1 LAAQALAS
9 LTSKLAAL
17 ERDNANSAA
26 RVAELEARL
35 AATTAERE
43 RGRGQSQSDDRQL
56 EEEARRVR
64 REVEILLGDERA
76 RREGEFCAFRLAACV
91 AGLTDGAVRAETI
104 DLERVVASL
113 RAQNAHLDAT
123 LSAQKQTLDALRVSR
138 TAAPATAAARNPQP
152 EPYALRSEVQDL
164 KHALAALGYEVDGVR
179 TVVEELLRE
188 KEERDAGKKWEAEEA
203 ERRADLQAQAQAQA
217 QARQPFASDDS
228 IGATP
233 PLDRHDAQVEDSV
246 RSWVSQEEVEMLK
259 REQREEAERQRRGM
273 ATTTV
278 KVSTSLCPSGP
289 LPRRSSIELV
299 RKATAHR
306 APRSRQARLF
316 DPLVSR
322 PDLRS
327 LGDGFLRGTERSL
340 VRFRHVS
347 HDRLVLVFFFG
358 GSRRARLCAS
368 GTHLCLCSCGHSS
381 RSSPIVF
388 SSAAAAAAIER

>member
-1 LAAQALAS
+1 M
-9 LTSKLAAL
+9 
-17 ERDNANSAA
+17 
-26 RVAELEARL
+26 
-35 AATTAERE
+35 
-43 RGRGQSQSDDRQL
+43 
-56 EEEARRVR
+56 
-64 REVEILLGDERA
+64 
-76 RREGEFCAFRLAACV
+76 
-91 AGLTDGAVRAETI
+91 
-104 DLERVVASL
+104 
-113 RAQNAHLDAT
+113 
-123 LSAQKQTLDALRVSR
+123 SR
-138 TAAPATAAARNPQP
+138 TAALATTAAARNPQQP

-179 TVVEELLRE
+179 SVVEELLRE

-203 ERRADLQAQAQAQA
+203 ERRADLQAQAQTQA

-278 KVSTSLCPSGP
+278 KVSASGIRRGSAAGQTNSLGP
-289 LPRRSSIELV
+289 FENLS
-299 RKATAHR
+299 AHC
-306 APRSRQARLF
+306 APRSCQARLF

-327 LGDGFLRGTERSL
+327 PGDGFFRGAERSL
-340 VRFRHVS
+340 VCFSHVR

-368 GTHLCLCSCGHSS
+368 GTHLCLGSCGHSS
-381 RSSPIVF
+381 RSSPIIA
-388 SSAAAAAAIER
+388 SSAAAAAAAIER